1 MYSSVY
7 SRLCRSFQQAY
18 QDKSLPRFLVPALAA
33 LTALAVTPAF
43 AAASGTDSD
52 INWWNMAMSLF
63 GGLALFLFGMEQMAD
78 ALKAVAGERMKIILA
93 KLTTNRFM
101 GAATG
106 AFVTAIIQSSSV
118 TTVLVVGFI
127 TAGLMSMAQ
136 SIGVIMGANIGT
148 TITAQIVAFKVTK
161 AALLMVAVGFSMLF
175 FSKQEKIKQ
184 YGGMLMGLGLVFFGM
199 SVMSD
204 AMKPLRT
211 FEPFLDLMTS
221 MENPLIGILVAAAFT
236 GLVQSSSATTGIVIV
251 MASQG
256 FITLQA
262 GIALA
267 FGANI
272 GTCVTA
278 VLASIGKPREAVRA
292 AVVHVLFNVFG
303 VLLWIA
309 FIPQLAEFVAWLSP
323 AHPELSGTDRL
334 ASEAPRQIANA
345 HTIFNIANTLIFIGF
360 TTQFARLVERLVPD
374 KPVEEKII
382 AQPKYLDEELLET
395 PSLALDRARLEIG
408 HMGDR
413 VKEMLKDIMAA
424 IVNGDRA
431 MLKKIAKIDDE
442 VDILHGHIVTYLGR
456 ISQKAL
462 TEQQTGVLVKLM
474 GAANDL
480 ENIGDIIETDLV
492 YLGNEGID
500 NHVAI
505 SKETRAM
512 LAKLHEVVSTTAE
525 LAIDAVMENDEQA
538 AQEVIGMKA
547 DIGRLMDS
555 AAMHESRRLV
565 AEEPNRLAAYTLEID
580 IIEKLKRIYYFSKR
594 MAKAV
599 MPEEVPERAA

>member
-1 MYSSVY
+1 MY
-7 SRLCRSFQQAY
+7 RSFRFAVL
-18 QDKSLPRFLVPALAA
+18 DKSVPPFLLPALAT
-33 LTALAVTPAF
+33 LTVLAVTPAF
-43 AAASGTDSD
+43 AASGTGSNIDWLS
-52 INWWNMAMSLF
+52 MGMKLL
-63 GGLALFLFGMEQMAD
+63 GGLALFLYGMDQMAN
-78 ALKAVAGERMKIILA
+78 ALKAVAGERMKLLLA
-93 KLTTNRFM
+93 RLTTNRFM
-101 GAATG
+101 GAVTG
-106 AFVTAIIQSSSV
+106 AFVTAIVNSSSV

-127 TAGLMSMAQ
+127 TAGLMSLSQ
-136 SIGVIMGANIGT
+136 SIGIIMGANIGS
-148 TITAQIVAFKVTK
+148 TITAQLIAFKVTQL
-161 AALLMVAVGFSMLF
+161 ALLMVAGGFGMLF

-199 SVMSD
+199 GVMSD
-204 AMKPLRT
+204 AMNPLRSYQ
-211 FEPFLDLMTS
+211 PFMELMKH
-221 MENPLIGILVAAAFT
+221 MENPLVGILVAAAFT
-236 GLVQSSSATTGIVIV
+236 GLIQSSAATTGIVIV
-251 MASQG
+251 MAAQG

-278 VLASIGKPREAVRA
+278 MLAAIGKPREAVRA
-292 AVVHVLFNVFG
+292 AVVHILFNVFG
-303 VLLWIA
+303 VLLWIS
-309 FIPQLAEFVAWLSP
+309 FIPQLAEFVTWLSP
-323 AHPELSGTDRL
+323 VHPELSGAERL

-345 HTIFNIANTLIFIGF
+345 HSIFNIANTMIFIGF
-360 TTQFARLVERLVPD
+360 TTQFARLVEKLVPD
-374 KPVEEKII
+374 KPIEEKLITR
-382 AQPKYLDEELLET
+382 PKYLDEELLET

-413 VKEMLKDIMAA
+413 VKEMLQDIMTA

-462 TEQQTGVLVKLM
+462 TEQQTEVLMKLM
-474 GAANDL
+474 GASNDL

-500 NHVAI
+500 TQVAI
-505 SKETRAM
+505 SKDTREM
-512 LAKLHEVVSTTAE
+512 LNKLHAIVSTTAE
-525 LAIDAVMENDEQA
+525 LAIDAVMENDQQA

-599 MPEEVPERAA
+599 APEEVSENAA

>member
-1 MYSSVY
+1 MYSSF
-7 SRLCRSFQQAY
+7 RLACL
-18 QDKSLPRFLVPALAA
+18 DKSVPPFLLPAFAALA
-33 LTALAVTPAF
+33 ALAVTPVF
-43 AAASGTDSD
+43 AASGMDAD
-52 INWWNMAMSLF
+52 IDWWNMSMTLF

-78 ALKAVAGERMKIILA
+78 SLKAVAGERMKIILA

-161 AALLMVAVGFSMLF
+161 FALLMVAIGFGMLF
-175 FSKQEKIKQ
+175 TSKQEKIRQ

-204 AMKPLRT
+204 AMSPLRSYQ
-211 FEPFLDLMTS
+211 PFLDLMTR
-221 MENPLIGILVAAAFT
+221 MENPLIGILVAACFT
-236 GLVQSSSATTGIVIV
+236 GLIQSSSATTGIVIV
-251 MASQG
+251 MAAQG
-256 FITLQA
+256 FITLEA

-278 VLASIGKPREAVRA
+278 LLAAIGKPREAVRA

-303 VLLWIA
+303 VLLWVG
-309 FIPQLAEFVAWLSP
+309 FIPQLAEFVTWLSP
-323 AHPELSGTDRL
+323 LHPDLAGTNRL
-334 ASEAPRQIANA
+334 AAEAPRQIANA
-345 HTIFNIANTLIFIGF
+345 HTVFNIANTFIFIGF
-360 TTQFARLVERLVPD
+360 TSQFARLVEWLVPD
-374 KPVEEKII
+374 KPVAEIII

-413 VKEMLKDIMAA
+413 VREMLEGIMPA
-424 IVNGDRA
+424 IINGDR
-431 MLKKIAKIDDE
+431 MLLKNIAKVDDE

-456 ISQKAL
+456 VSQKAL
-462 TEQQTGVLVKLM
+462 TEDQTRILVNLM
-474 GAANDL
+474 AAANDL
-480 ENIGDIIETDLV
+480 ENIGDIIETDMV
-492 YLGNEGID
+492 HLGNEGIEAR
-500 NHVAI
+500 VSI
-505 SKETRAM
+505 SKETREV
-512 LAKLHEVVSTTAE
+512 LRKLHDIVSISTE
-525 LAIDAVMENDEQA
+525 LAIDAVMENDQRA
-538 AQEVIGMKA
+538 AQEVIALKA
-547 DIGRLMDS
+547 DIGRLSES
-555 AAMHESRRLV
+555 AAMHETRRLV
-565 AEEPNRLAAYTLEID
+565 AEEPNRLAAYTMEMDL
-580 IIEKLKRIYYFSKR
+580 IEKLKRIYYFAKR

-599 MPEEVPERAA
+599 VPEEVSEHAA

>member
-1 MYSSVY
+1 MHE
-7 SRLCRSFQQAY
+7 
-18 QDKSLPRFLVPALAA
+18 SLRHAIRDHAAFRWLLTAFAA
-33 LTALAVTPAF
+33 LFLLAVTPAF
-43 AAASGTDSD
+43 AAAVPADGID
-52 INWWNMAMSLF
+52 WWTMGMTLF

-78 ALKAVAGERMKIILA
+78 ALKAVAGERMKVILA
-93 KLTTNRFM
+93 RLTTNRFM

-106 AFVTAIIQSSSV
+106 AFVTAVIQSSSV

-127 TAGLMSMAQ
+127 TAGLMSLSQ

-161 AALLMVAVGFSMLF
+161 AALLMVAVGFGMLF

-184 YGGMLMGLGLVFFGM
+184 YGGILMGLGLVFFGM

-204 AMKPLRT
+204 AMKPLRSYQ
-211 FEPFLDLMTS
+211 PFLDLMTR
-221 MENPLIGILVAAAFT
+221 MENPLVGILVAAGFT
-236 GLVQSSSATTGIVIV
+236 GLIQSSSATTAVVIV
-251 MASQG
+251 MATQG

-278 VLASIGKPREAVRA
+278 MLAAIGKPREAIRA

-303 VLLWIA
+303 VLVWIGL
-309 FIPQLAEFVAWLSP
+309 ISRLAEFVTWLSP
-323 AHPELSGTDRL
+323 SHPELSGTQRL
-334 ASEAPRQIANA
+334 AAEAPRQIANA
-345 HTIFNIANTLIFIGF
+345 HTVFNIANTLLFIGF
-360 TTQFARLVERLVPD
+360 TSQFARLVEKLVPD
-374 KPVEEKII
+374 KPIEEAII
-382 AQPKYLDEELLET
+382 AKPKYLDEELLET

-413 VKEMLKDIMAA
+413 VKAMLQGILDAIVSGDRIMLK
-424 IVNGDRA
+424 N
-431 MLKKIAKIDDE
+431 IAQIDDE

-462 TEQQTGVLVKLM
+462 TEKQTSVLVNLM
-474 GAANDL
+474 AAANDL

-492 YLGNEGID
+492 HLGHEGIEAQ
-500 NHVAI
+500 VSI
-505 SKETRAM
+505 SEQTRGV
-512 LAKLHEVVSTTAE
+512 LRKLHDIISMTAE
-525 LAIDAVMENDEQA
+525 LAIDAVMEGDQRA

-547 DIGRLMDS
+547 DINRLVES
-555 AAMHESRRLV
+555 ATMHEIHRLV

-580 IIEKLKRIYYFSKR
+580 IIEKLKRVYYFAKR
-594 MAKAV
+594 MAKSVA
-599 MPEEVPERAA
+599 PEEVTENAA

>member
-1 MYSSVY
+1 MY
-7 SRLCRSFQQAY
+7 RSFRFAVL
-18 QDKSLPRFLVPALAA
+18 DKSVPPFLLPALAT
-33 LTALAVTPAF
+33 LTVLAVTPAF
-43 AAASGTDSD
+43 AASGTGSNIDWLS
-52 INWWNMAMSLF
+52 MGMKLL
-63 GGLALFLFGMEQMAD
+63 GGLALFLYGMDQMAN
-78 ALKAVAGERMKIILA
+78 ALKAVAGERMKLLLA
-93 KLTTNRFM
+93 RLTTNRFM

-106 AFVTAIIQSSSV
+106 AFVTAIVNSSSV

-127 TAGLMSMAQ
+127 TAGLMSLSQ
-136 SIGVIMGANIGT
+136 SIGIIMGANIGS
-148 TITAQIVAFKVTK
+148 TITAQLIAFKVTQL
-161 AALLMVAVGFSMLF
+161 ALLMVAGGFGMLF

-199 SVMSD
+199 GVMSD
-204 AMKPLRT
+204 AMNPLRSYQ
-211 FEPFLDLMTS
+211 PFMELMKH
-221 MENPLIGILVAAAFT
+221 MENPLVGILVAAAFT
-236 GLVQSSSATTGIVIV
+236 GLIQSSAATTGIVIV
-251 MASQG
+251 MAAQG

-278 VLASIGKPREAVRA
+278 MLAAIGKPREAVRA
-292 AVVHVLFNVFG
+292 AVVHILFNVFG
-303 VLLWIA
+303 VLLWIS
-309 FIPQLAEFVAWLSP
+309 FIPQLAEFVTWLSP
-323 AHPELSGTDRL
+323 VHPELSGAERL

-345 HTIFNIANTLIFIGF
+345 HSIFNIANTVIFIGF
-360 TTQFARLVERLVPD
+360 TTQFARLVEKLVPD
-374 KPVEEKII
+374 KPIEEKSITR
-382 AQPKYLDEELLET
+382 PKYLDEELLET

-413 VKEMLKDIMAA
+413 VKEMLQDIMTA

-462 TEQQTGVLVKLM
+462 TEQQTEVLMKLM
-474 GAANDL
+474 GASNDL

-500 NHVAI
+500 TQVAI
-505 SKETRAM
+505 SKDTREM
-512 LAKLHEVVSTTAE
+512 LNKLHAIVSTTAE
-525 LAIDAVMENDEQA
+525 LAIDAVMENDQQA

-599 MPEEVPERAA
+599 APEEVSENAA